1 MNLFI
6 LQLEEVNKFLETDI
20 YRCLSP
26 STKAKRI
33 LGGLLKNFLKGLL
46 RLERKTHDVFFSFG
60 RYRYFIILGI
70 IVLGEDM
77 RVIKYKK
84 STNGKYKVFLDDGRE
99 LSLYEDVIL
108 KFNFLI
114 VKDINDA
121 ILMEALRY
129 NQECDVY
136 YVALKSLKNR
146 FRSVFE
152 LKTFLLH
159 KQYPSTLIDLALN
172 KLEKQGY
179 LDDRSFAKSYINNQM
194 LTTNKGPLR
203 LEKELLEKK
212 VPLEIVCEEME
223 CFSLEEQENKI
234 NKLIQKNIKSNH
246 STGGVVLMR
255 KVYNRIKD
263 LGYDVSL
270 INSVISNYSFES
282 NIDIAKREYDKL
294 YRRYSRKY
302 SGEELKRK
310 IREKLFLKGLCYDE
324 LFSDDS
330 F

>member
-1 MNLFI
+1 
-6 LQLEEVNKFLETDI
+6 
-20 YRCLSP
+20 
-26 STKAKRI
+26 
-33 LGGLLKNFLKGLL
+33 
-46 RLERKTHDVFFSFG
+46 
-60 RYRYFIILGI
+60 
-70 IVLGEDM
+70 M

-255 KVYNRIKD
+255 KVYNRIKA
-263 LGYDVSL
+263 LAA
-270 INSVISNYSFES
+270 YSK
-282 NIDIAKREYDKL
+282 A
-294 YRRYSRKY
+294 
-302 SGEELKRK
+302 
-310 IREKLFLKGLCYDE
+310 DE
-324 LFSDDS
+324 LMFYSIYDFEHGDVLAYQTKS
-330 F
+330 FYITTFGENKYLGGIVKVVRGE